1 MSAYPNALEM
11 QRQNE
16 MRRIA
21 EAQNRLAMLDQQAQ
35 MQAQQNQYMGQNMNY
50 GQPQVQFLGLSGKFV
65 QSMDNFTPNDVPM
78 DGSVAF
84 FPRQDMTEIYARAW
98 QADGSIK
105 TVVFKPVEPVIDA
118 QANNSTPNGEKL
130 KFDLSDDATEAFMKR
145 FDDITERL
153 EKMEKNF
160 SKPTGSRGKKEVETD
175 E

>member
-21 EAQNRLAMLDQQAQ
+21 DAQNRLAMLDQQAQ
-35 MQAQQNQYMGQNMNY
+35 MQAQQNQYNQNMNF
-50 GQPQVQFLGLSGKFV
+50 GQPQVQFLGINGKFI
-65 QSMDNFTPNDVPM
+65 QAPENITANDVPM
-78 DGSVAF
+78 DGSVAV
-84 FPRQDMTEIYARAW
+84 FPMQDMSQILVKAW
-98 QADGSIK
+98 QSDGTIR
-105 TVVFKPVEPVIDA
+105 TVTFKPVLEERPNNLPQA
-118 QANNSTPNGEKL
+118 QEKL

-153 EKMEKNF
+153 EKMEKSF
-160 SKPTGSRGKKEVETD
+160 AKPTSTRNKKEVDAD